1 MHPALRKEPLFY
13 KKTLPVFHFFFTK
26 KPFPTFLQ
34 KNTPHFSL
42 FFYKTPPFSTFL
54 QKHPPPFHFC
64 LWACPNSNIVFIN
77 LTRTLNPN
85 P

>member
-13 KKTLPVFHFFFTK
+13 KKTLPVFRFFLQKTVSHFFTK
-26 KPFPTFLQ
+26 KHPPFFTFLQ
-34 KNTPHFSL
+34 NTPIFH
-42 FFYKTPPFSTFL
+42 FFYK
-54 QKHPPPFHFC
+54 KHPPFHFC